1 MTKTV
6 LITGASGKIGTHA
19 ARAFGHAGWTI
30 KRFQRGT
37 NMTRA
42 AQDVDV
48 IVNGMNP
55 ANYHNWAQVIPEI
68 TEAHIEAAKVNDA
81 TVLIPGNVYN
91 FGNTPGVFDE
101 NTPQCACSRKGDIRI
116 DMEARYAESGVRTL
130 ILRAGNFIDP
140 DANSD
145 VMSTLHLSRI
155 NSGKILSPGATNVR
169 QAWCFLPDWAEAAV
183 QLCDRRTNLAVFED
197 IPFKGHTFSV
207 DMLSQY
213 VTAITG
219 KSVRVSSFPWWV
231 MRLASP
237 FWGLAR
243 EMQEMRYLWNLDHAL
258 SDAKLARLLPDFEP
272 TPIED
277 VIRSALGAKGI
288 KKSATAVTTFSDRLT
303 S

>member
-6 LITGASGKIGTHA
+6 LITGASGKIGTHT
-19 ARAFGHAGWTI
+19 ARAFERAGWTI

-37 NMTRA
+37 NMAQA
-42 AQDVDV
+42 AQDADV

-55 ANYHNWAQVIPEI
+55 ANYYNWAQLIPEI
-68 TEAHIEAAKVNDA
+68 TEAHIAAAKINDA
-81 TVLIPGNVYN
+81 TVVIPGNVYN

-101 NTPQCACSRKGDIRI
+101 NSPQRACSRKGNIRI
-116 DMEARYAESGVRTL
+116 EMEARYAESGVRTL

-140 DANSD
+140 DANED
-145 VMSTLHLSRI
+145 VMSLLHLSRMQS
-155 NSGKILSPGATNVR
+155 NKILTPGATNVR

-183 QLCDRRTNLAVFED
+183 QLCDRRNDLATFED
-197 IPFKGHTFSV
+197 VPFKGHTFSV
-207 DMLSQY
+207 DTLSQH

-219 KSVRVSSFPWWV
+219 QTIRVSSFPWWF

-243 EMQEMRYLWNLDHAL
+243 EMREMRYLWSLDHSL
-258 SDAKLARLLPDFEP
+258 SDTKLTRLLPDFEP

-277 VIRSALGAKGI
+277 VIRSALVAKGI
-288 KKSATAVTTFSDRLT
+288 KNQPSLPLKSMTA
-303 S
+303 